1 MSTWV
6 VQVAVVALFALTC
19 GLLVAAWLNGR
30 LGVAAIVL
38 LIVAIVIWAI
48 AFVAIGTGYRDANDF
63 ATCGTD
69 CSTTHYISAVAFVA
83 PPLLISLA
91 ALGMLVARGS
101 RWRARRT
108 ASRENPV

>member
-19 GLLVAAWLNGR
+19 GALAAAWLMGRLGIAAIVVLVVAVAAWT
-30 LGVAAIVL
+30 AAFL
-38 LIVAIVIWAI
+38 
-48 AFVAIGTGYRDANDF
+48 AIGTGFHDANDF
-63 ATCGTD
+63 ATCGSD
-69 CSTTHYISAVAFVA
+69 CGVVHYFSAVAFVA

-108 ASRENPV
+108 ASRENPA